1 MKTSKIRNT
10 MAGLVA
16 VALIASGATAWAE
29 KGQGYGDGSR
39 GCGGCGHYQRGCG
52 YGQGAGGSDLTAEQR
67 EQLAAERQAFMA
79 ATQAER
85 QDLYAKQMALKA
97 EVAKSDPD
105 PEAAAALQKEISQ
118 LAGDLD
124 QKRLA
129 HILSMRKID
138 PDAGRGFFMEGRG
151 GGPHGKRHAGCRQ

>member
-39 GCGGCGHYQRGCG
+39 GCSGCGHYQRGCG
-52 YGQGAGGSDLTAEQR
+52 QGAGDSDLTAEQR

-79 ATQAER
+79 ATQVER

-105 PEAAAALQKEISQ
+105 PQAAAALQQEISQ
-118 LAGDLD
+118 LAGELD

-129 HILSMRKID
+129 HILAMRKID
-138 PDAGRGFFMEGRG
+138 PDAGQCFFMDGRK